1 MPTETTVAR
10 LCMCV
15 PAMGV
20 EGGGVTGALSAEGD
34 RPRLWSLEWTL
45 AAQRARALTCP
56 AEGLAGWRVQA
67 GSLGAGWGLQAF
79 PAVTCT
85 VDGAG

>member
-45 AAQRARALTCP
+45 AAQRAWVLTCP
-56 AEGLAGWRVQA
+56 
-67 GSLGAGWGLQAF
+67 GAGWGLQAF

-85 VDGAG
+85 VHGAG